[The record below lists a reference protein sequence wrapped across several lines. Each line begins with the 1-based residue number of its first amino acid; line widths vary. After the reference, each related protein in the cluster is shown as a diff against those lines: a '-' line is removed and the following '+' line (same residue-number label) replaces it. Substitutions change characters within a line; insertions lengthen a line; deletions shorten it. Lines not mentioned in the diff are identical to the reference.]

1 MSVAKDVPAPAPL
14 LADHRCAPGRAAKVT
29 LADNTAAGRS
39 QSRWLAT
46 FGPPP
51 GQPGERALNR
61 LGPSSRP

>member
-1 MSVAKDVPAPAPL
+1 MPRACASVWLTIGA
-14 LADHRCAPGRAAKVT
+14 HPGGRAKVT

-61 LGPSSRP
+61 LGPSSGS

>member
-1 MSVAKDVPAPAPL
+1 MSVAKDAPRVRPCWLTIGAHPN
-14 LADHRCAPGRAAKVT
+14 GRAKVT

-39 QSRWLAT
+39 QSRSLAR

-61 LGPSSRP
+61 LGPSSGP